1 MTDIETAVYTFL
13 QTKSAVT
20 SLSSTRIYPDALPQ
34 TYKTSDGA
42 AATYHEISGNTE
54 AHLRNESGVCQTR
67 LQVQCFASTASAARG
82 LREQI
87 RLALTSKRGSL
98 GGLFVCGVQ
107 TENKFGRYDHPSQG
121 ENTGRYVRSIDFL
134 IDHLEEI
141 PAR

>member
-1 MTDIETAVYTFL
+1 MTDIETAVYTYL
-13 QTKSAVT
+13 QTKSEVT
-20 SLSSTRIYPDALPQ
+20 NLCSTRVYPDAMPQGCTLP
-34 TYKTSDGA
+34 

-54 AHLRNESGVCQTR
+54 PHLRNESGVCQTR
-67 LQVQCFASTASAARG
+67 LQVQCFASTAAAARG

-87 RLALTSKRGSL
+87 RLALTSKRGSC
-98 GGLFVCGVQ
+98 GGLFLCGVQ
-107 TENKFGRYDHPSQG
+107 TENKFGRYDPPSQG